1 MTLTTLPKLST
12 LAVLSLSLTLFACG
26 DPDKDDTGP
35 EGDTDTDTDADTDT
49 DSDTDADTDTD
60 TDGDTDSDGTFSGT
74 VLSADGLPGV
84 GEVQLCSSFCMTT
97 DLNGDGGFLF
107 SNLPTDRYGFH
118 VELGHDV
125 AQGLFM
131 FDVESG
137 MDNPMASPYYAMD
150 WEHETELEAGAT
162 GTVSMGGDL
171 FVAVDTDTL
180 TLPLGTS
187 DYIIYGASVPDAFW
201 PDIGSIDGELVALW
215 FLGPFNAAFDPP
227 ASFSIQQDFGLE
239 EGTELNVLVADYLGA
254 DWASGGTATVQGDG
268 TIVNDTGSGILYTT
282 AFALVK

>member
-12 LAVLSLSLTLFACG
+12 LAVLSLTLFACG

-35 EGDTDTDTDADTDT
+35 EGDTDTDTDTDT
-49 DSDTDADTDTD
+49 DGDTDADTDAD

-74 VLSADGLPGV
+74 VLTADGSAGV

-97 DLNGDGGFLF
+97 DLDGDGGFLF

-118 VELGHDV
+118 AELGHDV

-150 WEHETELEAGAT
+150 WQHDTELAEGST
-162 GTVSMGGDL
+162 GTVPMGGDL

-187 DYIIYGASVPDAFW
+187 DYIITGVYVPEAFW
-201 PDIGSIDGELVALW
+201 PDIGSIDDELVGLW
-215 FLGPFNAAFDPP
+215 FMGPFNAEFDPP
-227 ASFSIQQDFGLE
+227 AAFSIQQDFGLE
-239 EGTELNVLVADYLGA
+239 EGTQLKILVADYLGA
-254 DWASGGTATVQGDG
+254 DWASGGTATVQSDG
-268 TIVNDTGSGILYTT
+268 TIMNDSGSGILFTT